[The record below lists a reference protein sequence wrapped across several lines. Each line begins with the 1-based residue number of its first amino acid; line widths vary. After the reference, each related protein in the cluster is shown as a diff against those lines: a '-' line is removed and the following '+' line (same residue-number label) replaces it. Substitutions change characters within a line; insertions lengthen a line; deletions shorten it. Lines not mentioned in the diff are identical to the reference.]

1 MKIGDVQ
8 GRLLK
13 ARRAEA
19 SEAMEEILNTS
30 GGDGPFFYEDDEV
43 QLNNSY
49 RYKIKAVF
57 LDGKNSQLSN
67 PFTVLY

>member
-1 MKIGDVQ
+1 MLYRAIKEGAFSM
-8 GRLLK
+8 L
-13 ARRAEA
+13 ARIDA
-19 SEAMEEILNTS
+19 NQ
-30 GGDGPFFYEDDEV
+30 FFYEDDEV